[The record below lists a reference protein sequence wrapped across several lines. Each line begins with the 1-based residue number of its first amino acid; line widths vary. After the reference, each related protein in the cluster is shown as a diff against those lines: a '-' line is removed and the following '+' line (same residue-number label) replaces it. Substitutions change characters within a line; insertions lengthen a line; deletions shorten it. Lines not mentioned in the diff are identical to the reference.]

1 MESAC
6 GAMNSP
12 ESNIEELSQGEHNR
26 KSQIA
31 VKRAIEY
38 QRHFDYENKLGFPRR
53 NNNKSRNLDATDDNI
68 FIHRLKVKE
77 ADTQD
82 VGRYIVRIDRS
93 SLILMDLQ
101 VEDIVVI
108 KGKNGRKIAAKC
120 LDSMLLEI
128 EPIIRMDR
136 VMRYSLGLHIDDT
149 IESKS
154 VTKADKDIIYNN
166 SDSNNNYQG
175 EIVLEPLAVNIPASV
190 DERYVARALEGI
202 PVVNEQVILIPYYGG
217 LWFPYAVIHI
227 SKSKGIEVEQK
238 VEKSD
243 NLAVTVGPDTS
254 IRFDSKR
261 N

>member
-12 ESNIEELSQGEHNR
+12 ESNIEELSQGERNR

-31 VKRAIEY
+31 VKRAIER
-38 QRHFDYENKLGFPRR
+38 QRHFNYENKLGFPRK
-53 NNNKSRNLDATDDNI
+53 NNNNGRNLDARDDNV

-77 ADTQD
+77 AHIQD

-101 VEDIVVI
+101 VEDIVIV
-108 KGKNGRKIAAKC
+108 KGKNGQKIAAKC

-175 EIVLEPLAVNIPASV
+175 EIVLESLALNIPASV

-202 PVVNEQVILIPYYGG
+202 SVVIGQIILIPCYGG
-217 LWFPYAVIHI
+217 LWFPYAVIRI
-227 SKSKGIEVEQK
+227 SKSKRIEVEQK
-238 VEKSD
+238 MEKSD

-254 IRFDSKR
+254 IRFDSK
-261 N
+261 